1 MHWRRCF
8 ATSGLSLPT
17 AILLLSRHP
26 ADLVSSLLP
35 AGPTPRIR
43 SVSASSRSSSAAR
56 SAPSRRPMSSSVAAS
71 IPPERLSAPRRTVRH
86 CTYAPSVC
94 PFPRMCHPTVPEA
107 IRKAVPCSASCAIS
121 GLGFLS
127 ALVAAELS
135 TRPRWLG
142 TAQRK
147 QRRRRQPA
155 IVGRRPGRVRSV
167 LTSSMLAP
175 LRASSVPAVRL
186 LRHTLALSAPRL
198 QVQPLRYTTS
208 TSFSLPTPPGSSDMP
223 YSSSRAHPSLGVAR
237 VPSRDQWRSRAPS
250 VIEEPL
256 PATAIKEAHVERP
269 LIPLIALLC
278 RHVRRGFLLRPRG

>member
-17 AILLLSRHP
+17 AILLLARHP

-56 SAPSRRPMSSSVAAS
+56 SAPSRRPTSSSVAAS

-186 LRHTLALSAPRL
+186 LRHTPALSAPRL
-198 QVQPLRYTTS
+198 PVEPLRYTSS
-208 TSFSLPTPPGSSDMP
+208 TSFSLPTPPRSSDMP
-223 YSSSRAHPSLGVAR
+223 HPSSSALSSLGSGQVQWRDHCRLGVAR
-237 VPSRDQWRSRAPS
+237 DHRR
-250 VIEEPL
+250 PL
-256 PATAIKEAHVERP
+256 PTTAVKEAHVERP
-269 LIPLIALLC
+269 LIPLIALLG
-278 RHVRRGFLLRPRG
+278 RHVRRSFLL